1 MKSETPRNDAL
12 RKCAAANPKHL
23 IEIMLRKHEQLEI
36 ELNAE
41 LADKQRLD
49 ALEAVPFALEI
60 KYDPKK
66 PKADSLASLRS
77 QIDYFLDQRAAK
89 PSNAGS

>member
-36 ELNAE
+36 ELNE
-41 LADKQRLD
+41 LAAAARHYWHNSIPSAEHMAEWQKLKD
-49 ALEAVPFALEI
+49 V
-60 KYDPKK
+60 
-66 PKADSLASLRS
+66 LATMPNVRMSDGL
-77 QIDYFLDQRAAK
+77 
-89 PSNAGS
+89 